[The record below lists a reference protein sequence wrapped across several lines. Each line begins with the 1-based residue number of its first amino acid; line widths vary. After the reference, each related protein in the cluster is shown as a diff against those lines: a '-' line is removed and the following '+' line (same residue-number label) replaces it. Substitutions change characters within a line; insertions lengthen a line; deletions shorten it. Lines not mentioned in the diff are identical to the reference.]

1 MSNTH
6 VFVFTYLVNRLH
18 YLLSKGGQST
28 MGYLEISIP
37 TGMDADLDTLNTSQT
52 GGLFKKSEKAF
63 RQINL
68 YFDAVCTTYKSS
80 TLCLSD

>member
-1 MSNTH
+1 ML
-6 VFVFTYLVNRLH
+6 VFCLADTDFI
-18 YLLSKGGQST
+18 

-68 YFDAVCTTYKSS
+68 YFDAVCIIEF
-80 TLCLSD
+80 